1 MHIRAKN
8 IAVFIKIVISGWHWA
23 KLKYCLAVFIILWG
37 YVCLHPHSR
46 AWIYRFLTIYGIEV
60 WNHTSFQM
68 P

>member
-37 YVCLHPHSR
+37 YLFVY
-46 AWIYRFLTIYGIEV
+46 ILTQEHEYID
-60 WNHTSFQM
+60 S
-68 P
+68 